1 MLAFHDMTE
10 QERAAAEARLAT
22 ALGLADLAAEM
33 VECRLRR
40 EYPEAS
46 AEELNRRL
54 AEWYAARPGALR
66 GDGVG
71 RPIDWPRR

>member
-1 MLAFHDMTE
+1 MLGCHNVTD

-22 ALGLADLAAEM
+22 ALELADLAAEM

-54 AEWYAARPGALR
+54 AEWYEARPGALR

-71 RPIDWPRR
+71 RPVDWPRQ

>member
-1 MLAFHDMTE
+1 VLASYCVTD

-22 ALGLADLAAEM
+22 ALELADLAAEM

-40 EYPEAS
+40 EHPEATT
-46 AEELNRRL
+46 EELNRRL
-54 AEWYAARPGALR
+54 AEWYRERPGALR

-71 RPIDWPRR
+71 RPVDWPRR